1 MKWSCATQ
9 RKAKAS
15 DIGFGLL
22 ADTLVSALG
31 GSALN
36 HNPTFKPLCA
46 SKLLV
51 VPASELFLLKR
62 LARLL
67 RGRIEVKDLV
77 VGARPDPGSGRRVAV
92 AAEGDATVVETD
104 LQSVAARQF
113 VDRDTAAIA
122 IDDTVCGLL
131 PKAIAARRQPRLLP
145 RRLSEKAKL

>member
-1 MKWSCATQ
+1 MSARCPLCHVPVSGVQPLDATADHGFVQPLTIHLFGFNLLSGWIRGVAVKGSCATQ

-15 DIGFGLL
+15 VGLL

-51 VPASELFLLKR
+51 VPASKLFLLKR

-77 VGARPDPGSGRRVAV
+77 VGA
-92 AAEGDATVVETD
+92 
-104 LQSVAARQF
+104 
-113 VDRDTAAIA
+113 
-122 IDDTVCGLL
+122 
-131 PKAIAARRQPRLLP
+131 
-145 RRLSEKAKL
+145 

>member
-51 VPASELFLLKR
+51 VPASKLFLLKR

-77 VGARPDPGSGRRVAV
+77 VGAGADPGSGRRVAV

-104 LQSVAARQF
+104 RQPVARQF
-113 VDRDTAAIA
+113 VDRDTAAVA

-131 PKAIAARRQPRLLP
+131 PKAIAARRRMT
-145 RRLSEKAKL
+145 